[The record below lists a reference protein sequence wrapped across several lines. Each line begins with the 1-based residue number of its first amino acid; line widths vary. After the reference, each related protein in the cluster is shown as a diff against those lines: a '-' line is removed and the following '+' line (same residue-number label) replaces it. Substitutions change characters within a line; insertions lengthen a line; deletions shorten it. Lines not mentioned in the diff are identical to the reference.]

1 LLPSAGMTSQETA
14 VFFGLHR
21 RSQIPKDF
29 APPRKAVGNL
39 FLNGGY
45 ALEM

>member
-1 LLPSAGMTSQETA
+1 MTSQETA

-29 APPRKAVGNL
+29 APLREAGGNL
-39 FLNGGY
+39 FLNGHC